1 MGKWT
6 EMKEMRERGSRSYG
20 EKSKAK
26 KMLAEL
32 KEMIEDVHSLAEEI
46 CDEIDSNYKEKR
58 RWNIEE
64 E

>member
-32 KEMIEDVHSLAEEI
+32 KGLA
-46 CDEIDSNYKEKR
+46 NA
-58 RWNIEE
+58 
-64 E
+64 

>member
-32 KEMIEDVHSLAEEI
+32 KEMMRMYIHLPKKSVMKSTLTTRKDV
-46 CDEIDSNYKEKR
+46 DGR
-58 RWNIEE
+58 
-64 E
+64 